1 MKKSHLHMA
10 VHCILPFIWHPGKD
24 KTVVIK
30 MKLEV
35 AKVDRMR
42 EAAVTG
48 EHTRVFWGGRGF
60 VLNSVVGTSTWTYTC
75 VRIHKTLYQYM
86 YVNFKKVNKFKYTL
100 RRKENKILFSSIPKD
115 FLLHKFPQD
124 ACFKYC
130 EQFDFQHLVHS
141 EGW

>member
-1 MKKSHLHMA
+1 
-10 VHCILPFIWHPGKD
+10 
-24 KTVVIK
+24 
-30 MKLEV
+30 
-35 AKVDRMR
+35 
-42 EAAVTG
+42 
-48 EHTRVFWGGRGF
+48 
-60 VLNSVVGTSTWTYTC
+60 
-75 VRIHKTLYQYM
+75 M